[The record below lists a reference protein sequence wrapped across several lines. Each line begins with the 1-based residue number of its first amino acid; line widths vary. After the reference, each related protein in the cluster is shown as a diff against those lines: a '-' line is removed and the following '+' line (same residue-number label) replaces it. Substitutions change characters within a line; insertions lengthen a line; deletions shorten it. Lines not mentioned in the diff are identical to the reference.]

1 MRKVRIV
8 HRIRVNPPVD
18 DVEPSPK
25 KRVRRVERP
34 GSPVALPA
42 DAAFWTLKNEQGKR
56 LSAFSSNGA
65 QVFTW
70 PIEEFTVETIRERWG
85 GGSFVAFFT
94 TAKGTPLGRRPF
106 AIQSDAPAPPAHE
119 VRSEVVPAGPLVHE
133 DSLERSIRLLT
144 AVDGLASRKA
154 SEMVATQSEFLR
166 SAQSSTVQLFQAAM
180 GQKLAEQKMQQA
192 ALPAQL
198 EQLLV
203 RFDQRLTQI
212 EAALSDDEDPEDPE
226 DGEDPDA
233 EPKGVPSLPEEWRG
247 IGDMMYRL
255 LARQLPTLEKAL
267 PGLLDRWLAD
277 LQAKAAEQ
285 GARTAAANG
294 VPTTAGVVP

>member
-1 MRKVRIV
+1 
-8 HRIRVNPPVD
+8 
-18 DVEPSPK
+18 
-25 KRVRRVERP
+25 
-34 GSPVALPA
+34 
-42 DAAFWTLKNEQGKR
+42 
-56 LSAFSSNGA
+56 
-65 QVFTW
+65 
-70 PIEEFTVETIRERWG
+70 
-85 GGSFVAFFT
+85 
-94 TAKGTPLGRRPF
+94 
-106 AIQSDAPAPPAHE
+106 
-119 VRSEVVPAGPLVHE
+119 VHE